1 MSNKITVLEY
11 DSPVDEKRESC
22 QKSVKIFL
30 GFNKIGEI
38 GKLIK
43 QICWP
48 CIKSI
53 TLSQVKNI

>member
-38 GKLIK
+38 GKHIK

-48 CIKSI
+48 SKILRYLK
-53 TLSQVKNI
+53 LKNIL

>member
-1 MSNKITVLEY
+1 MTNKITVLEY
-11 DSPVDEKRESC
+11 DSPVDEKHESC

-48 CIKSI
+48 SK
-53 TLSQVKNI
+53 TLRYLN